1 MRASR
6 TILTALVERADQFG
20 STPAYKRKENGQW
33 RTYTWTEYFERV
45 QYLAAGLKSL
55 GVKKGDCVALLSV
68 SSPEWALSDIAILSL
83 GAVTVPIYPSNT
95 PEDVQYIL
103 RDSESRFIIVENEA
117 QFKKIEE
124 FKSLDHIIT
133 IEKLV
138 HVKPGIISLDE
149 LELLGKKLSFDL
161 KKEIENVSPEDM
173 ATLVYTSGTTG
184 KPKGAILTHGNLVSE
199 VADIQ
204 NAFPISSSDIFL
216 SFLPFAHILARVEH
230 LGSVYVGWCLAYAE
244 SIEKV
249 SQNLGEVKPTALI
262 SVPRIYEKAFNK
274 IMTRVEGSSSLQKKI
289 FHWALHVGNEVSM
302 FLEKK
307 KSIPL
312 LLGLQYKLASQLVF
326 NKIRENFGG
335 RIRFLISGG
344 APLSQDIARFFHAAG
359 LLILEGYGLTETTAA
374 VTGNRIENFRFGTV
388 GLPLSDVEIKIER
401 EPGYPP
407 GEGEVFIK
415 SSKVFKGYFKK
426 EADTRAVLNGGW
438 LATGDIGRIEDGGFL
453 KITDRKKDIIV
464 TSAGK
469 NIAPQ
474 NIENFL
480 KTDPHI
486 SQVMIYGDK
495 RNYLTALV
503 TLNQDEL
510 SKYAKAHQISYRDW
524 ADLISKKEVEELVK
538 KIVEEKNKSLA
549 SYETIKKFK
558 ILQQD
563 FTVESGELTPTLK
576 VKRKF
581 CTEKY
586 KSILETMY

>member
-1 MRASR
+1 MRSVK
-6 TILTALVERADQFG
+6 TIPAALVEKAHQTPT
-20 STPAYKRKENGQW
+20 SPAYKRKENGQW
-33 RTYTWTEYFERV
+33 QTYTWKSYFENV
-45 QYLAAGLKSL
+45 KNLAAGLQSL
-55 GVKKGDCVALLSV
+55 GVKKGDRVALLSV
-68 SSPEWALSDIAILSL
+68 SRSEWALSDIAILSL

-95 PEDVQYIL
+95 SEDVQYVL
-103 RDSESRFIIVENEA
+103 TDSEAKVVIVENET
-117 QFKKIEE
+117 QFEKIKN
-124 FKSLDHIIT
+124 FKSLEHIVS
-133 IEKLV
+133 IEKLPHSKV
-138 HVKPGIISLDE
+138 ISLDE
-149 LELLGKKLSFDL
+149 LGKRGKTLPFDL
-161 KKEIENVSPEDM
+161 EKEIENVSPGDM

-199 VADIQ
+199 VADIED
-204 NAFPISSSDIFL
+204 AFPVSSSDVFL

-274 IMTRVEGSSSLQKKI
+274 IMTRVEGSSPLQKKI
-289 FHWALHVGNEVSM
+289 FYWALHVGHQVSVL
-302 FLEKK
+302 LEKK
-307 KSIPL
+307 QGVPL
-312 LLGLQYKLASQLVF
+312 LLELQYKLASKLVF
-326 NKIRENFGG
+326 NKIKQNFGG

-374 VTGNRIENFRFGTV
+374 VTGNRLDNFRFGTV

-407 GEGEVFIK
+407 GEGEIFVK
-415 SSKVFKGYFKK
+415 SSKVFKGYFKR
-426 EADTRAVLNGGW
+426 EADTRAVLNGDW

-486 SQVMIYGDK
+486 SQVMVYGDK
-495 RNYLTALV
+495 RHYLTALI
-503 TLNQDEL
+503 TLNQDEVL
-510 SKYAKAHQISYRDW
+510 KYAKTHQVSYQNW
-524 ADLISKKEVEELVK
+524 ADLVSKKEVEDLVK
-538 KIVEEKNKSLA
+538 TVVEGKNKTLA

-558 ILQQD
+558 ILPQD
-563 FTVESGELTPTLK
+563 FSIESGELTPTLK

-586 KSILETMY
+586 KSVLETMYN